1 MLTAAE
7 EANSR
12 LRGLLNLVR
21 AGQGTTAAFMA
32 SELGTLAGDIDTC
45 DEAANLVAEAAAT
58 VTERGSSEENGASL
72 AAYLETALARFE
84 QLVAE
89 AEGTFA
95 GEPSEEP
102 AVDEMPEVDYS
113 LLSAF
118 VQESR
123 EHLETAEPCLL
134 KLEENPS
141 AKDDLD
147 AVFRAFHTLKGGA
160 GFCGLVAIGR
170 VAHEAETLLDLARQ
184 GKTLLQGE
192 AMDLSL
198 RSIDVLKSQ
207 VDAAAELTPEDG
219 NLRMS
224 PQAASLQVALRAA
237 VEAIRT
243 GKQLAERVVE
253 PTAGA
258 DEPAGRTATAAAA
271 GETVRVDRD
280 RLDSLINLIGELVIA
295 ESMVAAGAAKNGHSN
310 ENTMQLNKITRELQE
325 LSLSLRMMPIQG
337 LFQKMAR
344 LVRDLSKKLDKP
356 VRFVTEGGE
365 TELDKSVLDQVA
377 DPLLHIVRNAVDHG
391 VEATGA
397 DRIAAGKEEAATV
410 TLRAF
415 HRGGCIHIEVSDDGR
430 GLDHERIMKKAIE
443 QGLVAAD
450 ATLTHDQ
457 INRLIFHPGFSTAAQ
472 LTDVSGRGVGMDVV
486 IRNVE
491 ALRGS
496 VSIQTKKGEGTKITL
511 TLPLTLAIIDG
522 IIAKIAGQR
531 YIFPTLAI
539 REQLHPSA
547 VNIRTTP
554 TGDQVMLVR
563 GRTLALHSS
572 HDLFGVHRPFDMD
585 FDDSGTDNQGI
596 IIIVEE
602 GSNLAGV
609 LVDEVIGQQQVVI
622 KSLGEI
628 VGEVPGVA
636 GGAVLPDGHIGLIV
650 DVGGLLSLA

>member
-7 EANSR
+7 EANGR

-21 AGQGTTAAFMA
+21 SGQGSTAAFLA
-32 SELGTLAGDIDTC
+32 PELGTLAGDIDNSE
-45 DEAANLVAEAAAT
+45 EAALLVAEAAAT
-58 VTERGSSEENGASL
+58 VTERGALEEGGESL
-72 AAYLETALARFE
+72 AEYLEEALARFE
-84 QLVAE
+84 QLLLEVKE
-89 AEGTFA
+89 AFDA
-95 GEPSEEP
+95 APSEPKE
-102 AVDEMPEVDYS
+102 ETLPEVDYS

-123 EHLETAEPCLL
+123 EHLEAAEPCLL
-134 KLEENPS
+134 KLEEDPS

-160 GFCGLVAIGR
+160 GFCGLIAIGR

-184 GKTLLQGE
+184 GKALLQGE
-192 AMDLSL
+192 AMELSL
-198 RSIDVLKSQ
+198 RSVDVLKSQ
-207 VDAAAELTPEDG
+207 IDAAAELTPQDG

-224 PQAASLQVALRAA
+224 PEAAALQAHLRNA

-243 GKQLAERVVE
+243 GKQPVSQVVE
-253 PTAGA
+253 SRGGDA
-258 DEPAGRTATAAAA
+258 EPAGRTATSTAA

-295 ESMVAAGAAKNGHSN
+295 ESMVAAEAVKEGMSN
-310 ENTMQLNKITRELQE
+310 ENSTQLNKITRELQE
-325 LSLSLRMMPIQG
+325 LSLSLRMMPVQG

-356 VRFVTEGGE
+356 VRFIAEGGE
-365 TELDKSVLDQVA
+365 TEVDKSVLDQVA

-391 VEATGA
+391 IETVTS
-397 DRIAAGKEEAATV
+397 DRGEAGKDETATV

-415 HRGGCIHIEVSDDGR
+415 HRGGCIHIEVCDDGR
-430 GLDHERIMKKAIE
+430 GLDHERILKKAIE
-443 QGLVAAD
+443 QGLVAPD
-450 ATLTHDQ
+450 ASLTHDQ

-496 VSIQTKKGEGTKITL
+496 VAIQTKKGEGTKITL
-511 TLPLTLAIIDG
+511 SLPLTLAIIDG
-522 IIAKIAGQR
+522 IIAKIGGQR

-547 VNIRTTP
+547 VNIQTTP

-572 HDLFGVHRPFDMD
+572 HDLFGVHRSFDMD
-585 FDDSGTDNQGI
+585 FEESSTGNQGI
-596 IIIVEE
+596 IIIVED

-650 DVGGLLSLA
+650 DVGGMLALA

>member
-7 EANSR
+7 EANGR

-21 AGQGTTAAFMA
+21 SGQGATAAFLA
-32 SELGTLAGDIDTC
+32 PELGTLAGEIDSC
-45 DEAANLVAEAAAT
+45 EEAAQLVAEAAAT
-58 VTERGSSEENGASL
+58 VTERGATEESGESL
-72 AAYLETALARFE
+72 TEYLEAALVRFE
-84 QLVAE
+84 KLLSDATEEFDGVGAE
-89 AEGTFA
+89 PTDETF
-95 GEPSEEP
+95 
-102 AVDEMPEVDYS
+102 PEVDYS

-123 EHLETAEPCLL
+123 EHLEVAEPCLL

-160 GFCGLVAIGR
+160 GFCGLIAIGR
-170 VAHEAETLLDLARQ
+170 VAHEAETLLELARQ

-198 RSIDVLKSQ
+198 RSVDVLKSQ
-207 VDAAAELTPEDG
+207 VNAAAELTPEDG

-224 PQAASLQVALRAA
+224 PEAAALQADLRDT
-237 VEAIRT
+237 VEAIRS
-243 GKQLAERVVE
+243 GKQPVGRVAESRSE
-253 PTAGA
+253 DA
-258 DEPAGRTATAAAA
+258 EPAGRSATSAAA
-271 GETVRVDRD
+271 GDTVRVDRD

-295 ESMVAAGAAKNGHSN
+295 ESMVAAGAAKQGMSN
-310 ENTMQLNKITRELQE
+310 ENTTQLNKITRELQE

-356 VRFVTEGGE
+356 VRFITEGGE

-391 VEATGA
+391 IETSTA
-397 DRIAAGKEEAATV
+397 DRVAAGKDETATV

-415 HRGGCIHIEVSDDGR
+415 HRGGCIHIEVIDDGR
-430 GLDHERIMKKAIE
+430 GLDHERILKKAIE
-443 QGLVAAD
+443 QGLIAPD
-450 ATLTHDQ
+450 ASLTHDQ

-472 LTDVSGRGVGMDVV
+472 LTDVSGRGVGLDVV
-486 IRNVE
+486 VRNVE

-496 VSIQTKKGEGTKITL
+496 VSIQTKKGEGTTITL
-511 TLPLTLAIIDG
+511 SLPLTLAIIDG
-522 IIAKIAGQR
+522 IIAKIGGQR

-539 REQLHPSA
+539 REQIHPSA
-547 VNIRTTP
+547 VNIQSTP
-554 TGDQVMLVR
+554 SGDSVMLVR
-563 GRTLALHSS
+563 GRTLALHSA
-572 HDLFGVHRPFDMD
+572 HDLFGVRPTFDMD
-585 FDDSGTDNQGI
+585 FEESMTDKQGI

-602 GSNLAGV
+602 GQNLAGV

-650 DVGGLLSLA
+650 AVGGMLALA